1 MTGRRQFLGRV
12 VAASAVGGFPAIV
25 KGSAL
30 GLNGAVAASD
40 RVTLATI
47 GCGGMGNGHMKSFLK
62 IPAAQYVAV
71 CDVDEDRLKAAKT
84 TIDTAYGN
92 SGCMTYRAIE
102 EVLLRRDIDA
112 VTLALPDHW
121 HGVASVL
128 ALRQKKDVYGEKPL
142 AHSFSEG
149 LAIADAVRKNSSIWQ
164 TGSWQRSVANFHRAC
179 ELVRNGR
186 LGKVHAVE
194 VGLPSGPFD
203 YGNFKDQTQFVEP
216 PPQLNYERW
225 LGPGPEVPY
234 WAGRC
239 HGTWRWNLSFGGGQ
253 LMDWVGH
260 HMDIAHWGL
269 GFDETGPTSVEGQ
282 GEYPPREEL
291 WNSARRYKIT
301 AQYAQGVTVTLA
313 GGYPEVRM
321 GTKWMGESGHWIYV
335 DRSNR
340 LEAEPAS
347 LLDSEIGASE
357 IHLSKGPTGTSLDH
371 YSQFI
376 ECVKS
381 RQETRTPARIALR
394 SVTPGWLGQI
404 AMLTGKKIQWDPGQ
418 QVIVDDPV
426 ASKMLSREMRAPYRL

>member
-1 MTGRRQFLGRV
+1 MTDRRRFLGRV
-12 VAASAVGGFPAIV
+12 LASSAMAGFPTIV

-40 RVTLATI
+40 RVVLATI
-47 GCGGMGNGHMKSFLK
+47 GCGGMGNGHIGHFLK

-71 CDVDEDRLKAAKT
+71 CDVDEDHLAAAKAR
-84 TIDTAYGN
+84 IDTAYEN
-92 SGCMTYRAIE
+92 SGCVTYRAIE
-102 EVLLRRDIDA
+102 EVLLRPDIDA
-112 VTLALPDHW
+112 VTIALPDHW
-121 HGVASVL
+121 HGIASVL

-142 AHSFSEG
+142 AHTFSEG
-149 LAIADAVRKNSSIWQ
+149 LAIADAVRKNNRIWQ

-186 LGKVHAVE
+186 LGKVRAVE

-203 YGNFKDQTQFVEP
+203 YGKLKDQTQFVEP

-260 HMDIAHWGL
+260 HNDIAHWGL
-269 GFDETGPTSVEGQ
+269 GFDETGPVSVEGQ
-282 GEYPPREEL
+282 GEYPAREEL

-301 AQYAQGVTVTLA
+301 AQYAEGVTSTIA
-313 GGYPEVRM
+313 GGVPEIRM
-321 GTKWMGESGHWIYV
+321 GTRWIGENGHWIYV
-335 DRSNR
+335 NR
-340 LEAEPAS
+340 GKQLEAEPAS
-347 LLDSEIGASE
+347 LLESVIGPDE
-357 IHLSKGPTGTSLDH
+357 IHLSKGPSGTEHDH
-371 YSQFI
+371 YLQFI

-404 AMLTGKKIQWDPGQ
+404 AMLTGKRIQWDPHL
-418 QVIVDDPV
+418 QVIVDSSE
-426 ASKMLSREMRAPYRL
+426 ASRMLSQEMREPYRL